1 MLIEYFFFHLKIGA
15 KRVGDEYWNGT
26 KKLKKKLIFG
36 SKKIY
41 ANFRNVVGFSMH
53 I

>member
-1 MLIEYFFFHLKIGA
+1 MLIEYFFHLKIGA

-26 KKLKKKLIFG
+26 KKLKKKSLISG
-36 SKKIY
+36 SKEIY
-41 ANFRNVVGFSMH
+41 ANFRNIVGFSMH